1 MISHQRVFPVVAHRI
16 PIWSACVLA
25 ALLLAT
31 GPGLAVSAENAPDY
45 PRVSS
50 FTPPDLTWVP
60 RTLAKEPA
68 YVSINVRYCIFV
80 LGDGRK
86 SVMAMA
92 WDESEGTGKGYDTLY
107 VDTNLNGILGEE
119 GERFFW
125 SNEPAKRPEEKEK
138 HERYLVANVKEAGS
152 DRVYSFRFAGVY
164 QPDILQYDS
173 GYRMSAPS
181 LSYDVGPLPGDLKL
195 LWGSSLATAPVYRFG
210 GEPIPTV
217 NGKHAGEALG
227 SWKAGENVTAS
238 VWLALHGTPEGAQ
251 LRFYGAKFPALAAA
265 VRDNRWGKAGYPIV
279 LLRVL
284 DPATRQLREI
294 IPFGDSCP
302 CAGGFAP
309 QMILPSRVPS
319 GAHEVVVRMLRVPEL
334 GGCADFV
341 WPVTVE
347 NLFEKNPVTDPAFA
361 ALKQQFPDATFATL
375 RRADTAA
382 ERATLR
388 DGEKVIPAAA
398 ADTTLL
404 PNNRDWDARHAN
416 FGAESHLTVGQ
427 RPHQHADLRS
437 LLRFDLTGV
446 PQQTEILGARLRLA
460 LIVVSEGGAPTYT
473 PEDSLEAFALLR
485 PWNER
490 QDESEGW
497 ACWFGPRFRGKL
509 RSEKWAQEGAAGEGT
524 DRDAK
529 PAGATT
535 AMSGFPDKARNELV
549 RFVDMDLTELVKA
562 WQSGTRP
569 NYGLLLQM
577 RGKGGGPIASSEQ
590 GDYPFRPALVIAY
603 RGATPAPTYAPRP
616 GEDLAQALQQ
626 AALTKRPLVMRF
638 YTQTCGIC
646 KKVEATTFKDDRV
659 IKALNEML
667 VVKVDAERHMEQAK
681 ALGVDSVPA
690 ILIVEPDVVAAG
702 VSPAD
707 AGRAGGTPAPT
718 ANKLRVIA
726 HISAEQMM
734 QPETLL
740 PKLALAMPAR
750 PRVTLPRGSSDSVGA
765 GVPPAHSA
773 AAAGTIT
780 GFQKEDGSGASV
792 VATRVLALASPD
804 ALFLSAICPEP
815 KPESIVAKAD
825 ARDADQVWQDD
836 CIEFFVEPVKGSGE
850 ERHFAV
856 SASGNVYDS
865 RNGDK
870 AWNGDWTAT
879 AKRTAEGWSVEVRIP
894 WATLGLTG
902 QPKPGAEIGFNSGRV
917 RNADG
922 ESSQWSPTEGSSH
935 QPVKFGTLRVE

>member
-1 MISHQRVFPVVAHRI
+1 MPYYGLMSIQKAMNGRACILPVDTHRI
-16 PIWSACVLA
+16 PTWCACVLT
-25 ALLLAT
+25 ALLLASV
-31 GPGLAVSAENAPDY
+31 PGLAVSAENAPDY
-45 PRVSS
+45 PRIAS
-50 FTPPDLTWVP
+50 FTPPDLAWVP

-68 YVSINVRYCIFV
+68 YVSTNVRYCIFV

-86 SVMAMA
+86 SVMTMA

-107 VDTNLNGILGEE
+107 ADTNLNGVLGEE

-125 SNEPAKRPEEKEK
+125 SNDPAQRTEEQEK
-138 HERYLVANVKEAGS
+138 HERYLVENVKEAGS

-164 QPDILQYDS
+164 KPDLIEYDS
-173 GYRMSAPS
+173 GFRMSSPAM
-181 LSYDVGPLPGDLKL
+181 SYDVGTLPGELKL
-195 LWGSSLATAPVYRFG
+195 LWGSSLATAPVYKLG
-210 GEPIPTV
+210 GEPIPQV

-227 SWKAGENVTAS
+227 TWKAGENVAAS

-251 LRFYGAKFPALAAA
+251 LRFYGSKFPSLAAA
-265 VRDNRWGKAGYPIV
+265 VRDNRWGKAGYPIL

-319 GAHEVVVRMLRVPEL
+319 GTHEVVVRMLRVPEL

-347 NLFEKNPVTDPAFA
+347 NPFEKNPVTDPAFA
-361 ALKQQFPDATFATL
+361 SLQQQFPDATFATL

-388 DGEKVIPAAA
+388 DGERVIPAAA
-398 ADTTLL
+398 TDTTLL
-404 PNNRDWDARHAN
+404 PNSRDWDARHAN
-416 FGAESHLTVGQ
+416 TGADAALYVGV
-427 RPHQHADLRS
+427 RPWNHADNRS
-437 LLRFDLTGV
+437 LLRFDLSGV
-446 PQQTEILGARLRLA
+446 PKETAILGARLRLTLVGA
-460 LIVVSEGGAPTYT
+460 GEGGT
-473 PEDSLEAFALLR
+473 PYGPNDTLEAYALCR

-490 QDESEGW
+490 QDNPDGY

-509 RSEKWAQEGAAGEGT
+509 RSEKWAQEGVAGEGS

-535 AMSGFPDKARNELV
+535 AMRGYPDKARNELV
-549 RFVDMDLTELVKA
+549 RFIDLDLTDLVKA
-562 WQSGTRP
+562 WQAGTRP
-569 NYGLLLQM
+569 NYGILLQM
-577 RGKGGGPIASSEQ
+577 RGTGGGSIASSEQ

-603 RGATPAPTYAPRP
+603 RGAAPVPTYSPRP
-616 GEDLAQALQQ
+616 GEDLEQALQQ

-638 YTQTCGIC
+638 YMETCGIC
-646 KKVEATTFKDDRV
+646 QKVEATTFKDDRV
-659 IKALNEML
+659 VKALGEML
-667 VVKVDAERHMEQAK
+667 VVKVDAERHMDMVR
-681 ALGVDSVPA
+681 ALGV
-690 ILIVEPDVVAAG
+690 E
-702 VSPAD
+702 
-707 AGRAGGTPAPT
+707 GTPTILVVGPDGKTVMARIE
-718 ANKLRVIA
+718 AA
-726 HISAEQMM
+726 DMM

-740 PKLALAMPAR
+740 PKLALAMPTR
-750 PRVTLPRGSSDSVGA
+750 PRAVLPRTSTTPAVG
-765 GVPPAHSA
+765 V
-773 AAAGTIT
+773 IE
-780 GFQKEDGSGASV
+780 GFQKEDGSGASG
-792 VATRVLALASPD
+792 VATKVLALAGPD

-815 KPESIVAKAD
+815 KPEAIVAKAET
-825 ARDADQVWQDD
+825 RDADQVWQDD

-850 ERHFAV
+850 ERHFVV
-856 SASGNVYDS
+856 SAGGVLYDS
-865 RNGDK
+865 HNGDK

-879 AKRTAEGWSVEVRIP
+879 AKRTPEGWAVEVRIP
-894 WATLGLTG
+894 WATLGLAG
-902 QPKPGAEIGFNSGRV
+902 QPKPGAELGFNVGRV

-922 ESSQWSPTEGSSH
+922 EGSQWSPTVGSSH

>member
-1 MISHQRVFPVVAHRI
+1 MISHQRALPVIAHRI

-25 ALLLAT
+25 TLLLAT

-45 PRVSS
+45 PRVTS
-50 FTPPDLTWVP
+50 FTPPDLAWVP

-68 YVSINVRYCIFV
+68 YVSTNVRYCIFV
-80 LGDGRK
+80 LGDARK
-86 SVMAMA
+86 SVMTMA
-92 WDESEGTGKGYDTLY
+92 WDESEGAGKGYDTLY
-107 VDTNLNGILGEE
+107 ADTNLNGVLGEE

-125 SNEPAKRPEEKEK
+125 SNDPAQRTEEKEK
-138 HERYLVANVKEAGS
+138 HERYLVENVKEAGS

-173 GYRMSAPS
+173 GYRMSSPG
-181 LSYDVGPLPGDLKL
+181 LSYDVGPLPGDHKL

-210 GEPIPTV
+210 GEPIPQV

-227 SWKAGENVTAS
+227 TWKAGENVAAS
-238 VWLALHGTPEGAQ
+238 VWLALYGTPEGAQ
-251 LRFYGAKFPALAAA
+251 LRFYGAKFPSLAAA

-341 WPVTVE
+341 WLVTVE
-347 NLFEKNPVTDPAFA
+347 NPFEKNPVADPAFA
-361 ALKQQFPDATFATL
+361 ALHQQFPDATFATL

-382 ERATLR
+382 EGATLR
-388 DGEKVIPAAA
+388 DGERVIPAAA

-404 PNNRDWDARHAN
+404 PTSRDWDARHAN
-416 FGAESHLTVGQ
+416 TGTDAALYVGV
-427 RPHQHADLRS
+427 RPWNHADNRS
-437 LLRFDLTGV
+437 LLRFDLSGV
-446 PQQTEILGARLRLA
+446 PKETAILGARLRLTLTGA
-460 LIVVSEGGAPTYT
+460 GEGGAPYGTNDT
-473 PEDSLEAFALLR
+473 LEAYALCR

-490 QDESEGW
+490 QDNPDGY

-509 RSEKWAQEGAAGEGT
+509 RSEKWAQEGVAGEGT

-529 PAGATT
+529 PAGTT
-535 AMSGFPDKARNELV
+535 TTMRGYPDKARNELV
-549 RFVDMDLTELVKA
+549 RFVDMDLTDLVKA
-562 WQSGTRP
+562 WQAGTRP
-569 NYGLLLQM
+569 NYGILLQM
-577 RGKGGGPIASSEQ
+577 RGTGGGSIASSEQ

-603 RGATPAPTYAPRP
+603 RGADPAPTYTPRP
-616 GEDLAQALQQ
+616 GEDLDQALQQ
-626 AALTKRPLVMRF
+626 AALAKRPLVMRF
-638 YTQTCGIC
+638 YMESCGIC
-646 KKVEATTFKDDRV
+646 QKVEATTFKDDRV
-659 IKALNEML
+659 VKALGEML

-681 ALGVDSVPA
+681 ALGLESVPT
-690 ILIVEPDVVAAG
+690 ILVVEPGTVAAG
-702 VSPAD
+702 VPPAD
-707 AGRAGGTPAPT
+707 SGRAGGTPAPT
-718 ANKLRVIA
+718 ASGLKVIA
-726 HISAEQMM
+726 RIEAPDMM
-734 QPETLL
+734 LPETLL
-740 PKLALAMPAR
+740 PKLALALPAR
-750 PRVTLPRGSSDSVGA
+750 PRATLPRGSSDSVGA
-765 GVPPAHSA
+765 DVPPAHSTA
-773 AAAGTIT
+773 PAGVIE
-780 GFQKEDGSGASV
+780 GFQREDGRGVSV
-792 VATRVLALASPD
+792 VATRVLALAGPD

-850 ERHFAV
+850 ERHFVV
-856 SASGNVYDS
+856 SAGGVLYDS

-879 AKRTAEGWSVEVRIP
+879 AKRTPEGWAVEVRIP
-894 WATLGLTG
+894 WVTLGLTG
-902 QPKPGAEIGFNSGRV
+902 QPRPGAEIGFNVGRV

-922 ESSQWSPTEGSSH
+922 EGSQWSPTSGSSH